1 MHIEALAK
9 HASIEDWGLLLG
21 FLDEENPASV
31 AEQFAAGYGFGK
43 LYNMGGKINSN
54 SGRYESAYA
63 EDPPLDPL
71 SILYF
76 RDEKVIL
83 FPYAIVA
90 ILKPDTPTFI
100 TRMD

>member
-1 MHIEALAK
+1 MHIRFLAK
-9 HASIEDWGLLLG
+9 HASVEDWGLLLS

-43 LYNMGGKINSN
+43 LYEMSGKINLT
-54 SGRYESAYA
+54 SGQHESAYS

-71 SILYF
+71 SILFF
-76 RDEKVIL
+76 RDEQVIL
-83 FPYAIVA
+83 YPYAIVA
-90 ILKPDTPTFI
+90 IIKPDTPTFI